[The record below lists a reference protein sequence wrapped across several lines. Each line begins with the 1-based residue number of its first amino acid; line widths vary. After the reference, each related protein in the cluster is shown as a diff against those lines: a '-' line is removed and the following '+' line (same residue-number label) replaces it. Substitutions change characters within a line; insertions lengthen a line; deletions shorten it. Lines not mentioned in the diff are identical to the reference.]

1 MSDYLPKQC
10 GETLRDHKPIG
21 WDGRT
26 LKEMIEESE
35 RLFSETG
42 CYWGLRTLP
51 LKTNEPIRYEKIFAK
66 LRGGLVNARETAM
79 NISASPIVSEIGE
92 LCFAFYTPEG
102 DSVALSTG
110 IIVHVHTMSDAI
122 KFMVRN
128 DYEFNPRIRPGD
140 IFSNNIPKIGDVH
153 NSDVQTFVP
162 IFWEDELVGWAG
174 GVTHVTDI
182 GASTPGNVPVGPISS
197 YEDGLD
203 LTANKIGENDVV
215 FRDHEIRCEQGVRTP
230 MFWKL
235 DERTRIAGCHM
246 IRDAVERIIR
256 EEGIDTFKQFIREA
270 IEEGRRTFIQRIKE
284 TTVPGRYFCPT
295 FVDLLFKGE
304 RGLPDY
310 AAIDTLS
317 HAPLEL
323 TIGPGGEFHISFDGA
338 SKWGYHSFNCP
349 PSAMQGAIWVLL
361 TQTVIPNDKVND
373 GAYLATSHEF
383 PPFTLANPVVK
394 EAATGAAWGF
404 LIPAFTGLVRALSRA
419 FYARGYVEEVLSSY
433 GMTMNAM
440 QGGGKDQYG
449 RDTGILNF
457 EVSCQG
463 VGARA
468 IADGA
473 DYCAAM
479 WNPEGNM
486 GDVEVWELLIPFIYL
501 GRCVKPNSAGLGK
514 YRGGSGYASLYAVW
528 KTPDLVMQNCGDGS
542 VFPSPGIF
550 GGYPSASGYRHNVL
564 NTDLLQRFA
573 SRLPYPSREDD
584 PADSEISRLVEGE
597 HLFDCRTLN
606 YPYRMNHGDI
616 YYSIYR
622 GGGGLGDPLERD
634 PALIEDDLNGDFVLP
649 RYAEKVYGAKVSRD
663 GSGLWRV
670 DASATEK
677 RRQELREERA
687 RRAVPVR
694 DWLAMERERV
704 LSGKMVKEVRVMYN
718 QSMDLSTRWG
728 KWFREF
734 WKLPDDFRFS
744 EAEDEG

>member
-1 MSDYLPKQC
+1 MSDYLPKQAS
-10 GETLRDHKPIG
+10 ETAQNHQPIG
-21 WDGRT
+21 WDGKT
-26 LKEMIEESE
+26 LREMLEESE
-35 RLFSETG
+35 RLFAETG
-42 CYWGLRTLP
+42 CYCGKTELP
-51 LKTNEPIRYEKIFAK
+51 MQSEDPIHYEKIFAK

-92 LCFAFYTPEG
+92 LCFALYTPEG

-122 KFMVRN
+122 KFMVRS
-128 DYEFNPRIRPGD
+128 DYEYNPRIRPGD
-140 IFSNNIPKIGDVH
+140 LFSNNIPKIGDVH

-197 YEDGLD
+197 YEDGLA
-203 LTANKIGENDVV
+203 LTANKIGENDIV
-215 FRDHEIRCEQGVRTP
+215 FRDHEIRCEMGVRTP
-230 MFWKL
+230 MFWTL

-256 EEGIDTFKQFIREA
+256 EEGVETFKQFVREA
-270 IEEGRRTFIQRIKE
+270 IEEGRRTFIQRVKE
-284 TTVPGRYFCPT
+284 LSIPGKYTCPS

-304 RGLPDY
+304 KGLPDY

-323 TIGPGGEFHISFDGA
+323 TIGAGGEFHISFDGA

-383 PPFTLANPVVK
+383 PPYTLANPVEK

-404 LIPAFTGLVRALSRA
+404 LIPAFTGLIRALSRS

-457 EVSCQG
+457 EVCSQG

-468 IADGA
+468 MADGA

-486 GDVEVWELLIPFIYL
+486 GDVEVWELLIPFLYL
-501 GRCVKPNSAGLGK
+501 GRAVKPNSAGMGK
-514 YRGGSGYASLYAVW
+514 YRGGSAYASLYSVW

-573 SRLPYPSREDD
+573 EKQPYPSREDD
-584 PADSEISRLVEGE
+584 PADSEILRCVNGE
-597 HLFDCRTLN
+597 HLFDTRTLN
-606 YPYRMNHGDI
+606 YPYRFNHGDI
-616 YYSIYR
+616 YYSVYR

-634 PALIEDDLNGDFVLP
+634 PELVESDLNGNFILP
-649 RYAEKVYGAKVSRD
+649 RYAEKIFGAVASRD
-663 GSGLWRV
+663 PGGLWKV
-670 DASATEK
+670 DEGKTETK
-677 RRQELREERA
+677 RAEVKNERSK
-687 RRAVPVR
+687 RAMPVAEF
-694 DWLAMERERV
+694 LSLERERV
-704 LSGKMVKEVRVMYN
+704 VAGRLAQEVRVMYN

-728 KWFREF
+728 KDFREF
-734 WKLPDDFRFS
+734 WNLPDDFRFS
-744 EAEDEG
+744 EAESVD